1 MKNYQRVTTG
11 AAGVPQ
17 NAETDASTRHRVASS
32 ILEHGP
38 STAAELAERLGL
50 TPAAIRR
57 HLDVL
62 LAAGHLEAREQRVY
76 GARGR
81 GRPAKVF
88 VLTDAGRSVFY
99 TAYDDLAIEALEF
112 LAASAGPEAVTRF
125 AEARMA
131 ESEERY
137 QERMANAAPDI
148 TLCPGSRRRLVR
160 GRLRRV
166 HTAFGD
172 R

>member
-1 MKNYQRVTTG
+1 MNNHQRAASDT
-11 AAGVPQ
+11 AGVPQ
-17 NAETDASTRHRVASS
+17 SVETDASTRQRVASS

-62 LAAGHLEAREQRVY
+62 LAAGHLEARERRVY
-76 GARGR
+76 GTRGR

-99 TAYDDLAIEALEF
+99 TAYDDIAVEALEF
-112 LAASAGPEAVTRF
+112 LATSAGSTASGKIGLVTYPCK
-125 AEARMA
+125 
-131 ESEERY
+131 ERALPC
-137 QERMANAAPDI
+137 Q
-148 TLCPGSRRRLVR
+148 S
-160 GRLRRV
+160 
-166 HTAFGD
+166 
-172 R
+172 

>member
-1 MKNYQRVTTG
+1 MKKYQRVTSG

-17 NAETDASTRHRVASS
+17 SVETDASTRHRVASS

-62 LAAGHLEAREQRVY
+62 LAAGHVEAREQRVY

-81 GRPAKVF
+81 GRPAKDF

-99 TAYDDLAIEALEF
+99 TAYDGIAIEALEF
-112 LAASAGPEAVTRF
+112 LAASAGSEAVTRF
-125 AEARMA
+125 AETQNGPGREALPR
-131 ESEERY
+131 SDGKRGTGHH
-137 QERMANAAPDI
+137 QG
-148 TLCPGSRRRLVR
+148 PGSR
-160 GRLRRV
+160 GRPY
-166 HTAFGD
+166 
-172 R
+172 